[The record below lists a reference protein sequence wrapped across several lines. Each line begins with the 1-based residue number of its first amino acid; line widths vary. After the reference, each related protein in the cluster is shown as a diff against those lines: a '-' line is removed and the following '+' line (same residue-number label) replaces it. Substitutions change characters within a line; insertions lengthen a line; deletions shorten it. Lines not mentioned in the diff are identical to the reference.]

1 MSDAN
6 DRAADVRDSV
16 AALETRLRADPE
28 SVVSTVIERR
38 EAVGELRSLVRSTDV
53 TVHDPTPLAP
63 EPVGS
68 LVDALVGA
76 FEHAH
81 AVQTG
86 SRATAL
92 FNVATHARD
101 LQTDVLATLAS
112 LLDASA
118 PAAWP
123 MPRVDGESQPKALDG
138 EARGRHRIEALAA
151 AGASALSA
159 PPSHDAVKPAISLLG
174 VVSVLDPAGVG
185 SNEDVATVVP
195 TLLGS
200 FRATDATD
208 VRLAIL
214 RTLRTVCEHHQPGM
228 PARDGLID
236 VVETARAT
244 DDHVVRAGG
253 LAVATALNGLAKP
266 VAAQSSTRETTV
278 DDDDVAALLDAVVAG
293 VDASGPP
300 LRYPALVEAID
311 SAVVTVIDDRICQR
325 LVDVVAADEE
335 LVDIGGPVPI
345 PVDSFE
351 ELRDQAVAAID
362 HLVDADCVPS
372 STTVDAAGIV
382 GALAGRDRGHETYAR
397 ALARLAEADLVEP
410 DPQRLAAAVKSV
422 TDDTHLRLLSTT
434 ALRRLVD
441 ADLAARRDVI
451 RLRDRLVDAIATE
464 RSHWAAEALGELAAD
479 FPAVNLRAPLPV
491 ASLLADVRAVS
502 GSESVLAAKTLTVLV
517 NAGVL
522 TESVDVSL
530 RTLRRAAR
538 APEMGDIGAVRSLLE
553 TLADAGLAP
562 TLPDAVRRQYAFLV
576 GKDPGLTPDDGLRD
590 IEARAS
596 EVTGTAEGLEE
607 VANAAAAVVPRAS
620 ADACRHAAAIVV
632 ACMPPAADGVDLS
645 GVVES
650 LAAAVPTQGP
660 SARNHHYELLVDLL
674 HAGGSGEDAIPVS
687 AVVRDVRGR
696 PIADDTA
703 VDLLAVLVAREASGV
718 STSRLES
725 TLWFALDEVTG
736 GAEHAVDALV
746 DLTTQDA
753 LPSERVAKGFT
764 AAVRADDR
772 GPASGIVRHR
782 ALAGLHAL
790 ASASAL
796 STAPPALRSTLVAT
810 FLKHGRDSVAVVLE
824 TLVESNAFPPADL
837 ADRLTRRAPATPT
850 SSVPS
855 WLDSPTPGTLALLET
870 GTARDPDAFQRY
882 APALRRLLRGDALA
896 ASERVTVIR
905 VLHRLTV
912 TASNPRTATPL

>member
-16 AALETRLRADPE
+16 AALETRLRADPG

-53 TVHDPTPLAP
+53 TVHDPEPLAP
-63 EPVGS
+63 ETVGS
-68 LVDALVGA
+68 LVDALVDA

-92 FNVATHARD
+92 FNVTTHARD
-101 LQTDVLATLAS
+101 LQTDVLATLAR
-112 LLDASA
+112 LLDVSA
-118 PAAWP
+118 DGAPP
-123 MPRVDGESQPKALDG
+123 MPRVDGGSRPPALAG
-138 EARGRHRIEALAA
+138 EADGRRRLEALAA

-174 VVSVLDPAGVG
+174 AVSVLDPAAVG
-185 SNEDVATVVP
+185 SREDVASVAP
-195 TLLGS
+195 TLAGG
-200 FRATDATD
+200 FRATDATN
-208 VRLAIL
+208 VRLPIL
-214 RTLRTVCEHHQPGM
+214 RALHAVCEHHHPGV
-228 PARDGLID
+228 PARPDLVN
-236 VVETARAT
+236 VVDTARAA

-253 LAVATALNGLAKP
+253 LALATTLEGRPGSDATQTATG
-266 VAAQSSTRETTV
+266 TV
-278 DDDDVAALLDAVVAG
+278 TVEDGDVAAFLDAVVAG

-300 LRYPALVEAID
+300 LRYAALVEAID
-311 SAVVTVIDDRICQR
+311 SGVVASVDERSFQR

-351 ELRDQAVAAID
+351 ELREQAVAAID

-372 STTVDAAGIV
+372 STTVDAAEVV
-382 GALAGRDRGHETYAR
+382 GALAARDRGHETYAR

-410 DPQRLAAAVKSV
+410 DPQRLAAAVRSL

-451 RLRDRLVDAIATE
+451 RLRDRLVEAIATE

-479 FPAVNLRAPLPV
+479 FPAVDVSDPLPV
-491 ASLLADVRAVS
+491 ASLVADVRAVS
-502 GSESVLAAKTLTVLV
+502 GSKSVLAAKTLTVLV
-517 NAGVL
+517 DAGVR
-522 TESVDVSL
+522 TEAIDVSL

-538 APEMGDIGAVRSLLE
+538 APEMGDTGAVRSLLE
-553 TLADAGLAP
+553 TLADEGLAP

-576 GKDPGLTPDDGLRD
+576 RKDPGLTPDDGLRA
-590 IEARAS
+590 IEASAS
-596 EVTGTAEGLEE
+596 EVTGTTEGLEE

-650 LAAAVPTQGP
+650 LAAAVPALGP
-660 SARNHHYELLVDLL
+660 SARNHQYELLVDLL
-674 HAGGSGEDAIPVS
+674 EAGASGVDAIPVS
-687 AVVRDVRGR
+687 AVVRDVRER
-696 PIADDTA
+696 TIADDTA
-703 VDLLAVLVAREASGV
+703 VDLLAVLVARQASEV
-718 STSRLES
+718 SGSRLES
-725 TLWFALDEVTG
+725 TLWFALEEVTG
-736 GAEHAVDALV
+736 GADQAVEALV
-746 DLTTQDA
+746 ELARQDA
-753 LPSERVAKGFT
+753 VPAARVAKGFT

-772 GPASGIVRHR
+772 RPASGIVRHR
-782 ALAGLHAL
+782 ALGGLGVL
-790 ASASAL
+790 ATTGEL
-796 STAPPALRSTLVAT
+796 STAPSALRTTLVAT
-810 FLKHGRDSVAVVLE
+810 FLEHGRDSMAGVLE

-837 ADRLTRRAPATPT
+837 AARLAHRAPATRALT
-850 SSVPS
+850 APS

-870 GTARDPDAFQRY
+870 ATARDPDAFQRY
-882 APALRRLLRGDALA
+882 APALRRLLRGDALDP
-896 ASERVTVIR
+896 SERVTVIR
-905 VLHRLTV
+905 ILQRLTA
-912 TASNPRTATPL
+912 TASNPRTATPI